1 MIEEEVIKEG
11 YGLTY
16 KELKDILNTMSD
28 KDLEEPVFVEYKAYC
43 KGGKD
48 WYHEWTNAVSYELIH
63 TESDHEFY
71 NDRRYL
77 KLYLKSYSNIKCKEN

>member
-1 MIEEEVIKEG
+1 MIEEVIEAG
-11 YGLTY
+11 HGLTY

-28 KDLEEPVFVEYKAYC
+28 KDLEETVFVEYKAYC

-48 WYHEWTNAVSYELIH
+48 WYHEWTDAVSYELIH
-63 TESDHEFY
+63 TKSDHEFY

-77 KLYLKSYSNIKCKEN
+77 KLYLNSYSDIKNEEN